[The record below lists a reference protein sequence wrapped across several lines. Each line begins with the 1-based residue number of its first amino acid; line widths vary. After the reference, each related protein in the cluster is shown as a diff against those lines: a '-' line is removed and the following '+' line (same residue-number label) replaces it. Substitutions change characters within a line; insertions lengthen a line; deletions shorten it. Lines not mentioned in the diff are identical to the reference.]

1 MDYTVCIQ
9 GCNCLATSAYP
20 GLELIFIVQFPD
32 PLTASP
38 SAFDEIHAEFDSCFE
53 AKTRHMQRLCVFS

>member
-20 GLELIFIVQFPD
+20 SLELIFIVQFPD
-32 PLTASP
+32 PLTANP
-38 SAFDEIHAEFDSCFE
+38 SAFDEIHAELDSCFE
-53 AKTRHMQRLCVFS
+53 AKK